1 MSKGLGG
8 TEYFG
13 LLQLIPPSFLSLSV
27 HGETGSV
34 AAQVNDSEVAPVAA
48 LEITNHAAELCALL
62 VNDLY
67 GELPSRILAALFTK
81 GRSNITQLGVYTQL
95 APRHIRNGLGVLVQ
109 QNLLYHHTDAN
120 SKRTTYEAN
129 PGACYN
135 LVRSGKILEM
145 IDSQYGTAERDLVQT
160 LLLLGYAR
168 VAELT
173 HAYESRVPRA
183 NGHANGHDVNGP
195 DSGLIG
201 SESELHNVL
210 SHLIRCEIIETVRPQ
225 SFRNPSD
232 VYHEIEAEVTKTAPG
247 EKATKTK
254 IDQQRQIME
263 QYRSFRDQPTALKR
277 QLDQFGGPV
286 TKRRKLGSG
295 LGEEDRAMDDDIPP
309 LNPNVVVRV
318 NHEKCLV
325 ELRSHRL
332 ASFAKDTLG
341 EVTGE
346 VYRTLLG
353 LLTSDVSRCRADPF
367 LGEEAITHQA
377 AVTTMDVYE
386 HLDEAVNVTAG
397 IGKAPKDKIDY
408 QSAEKIKTAP
418 AGSDMFDNDS
428 DDDPSGDPF
437 DSDDSD
443 DMGTNGNFSRKS
455 RSVSKTNGSRPKV
468 TFEDAATST
477 DSRLD
482 QMRQHL
488 LLLAESKHRF
498 VRHCGT
504 QGRGQWTVDF
514 DQVMER
520 LRDTELDASI
530 EQSFGRH
537 GLRLT
542 RILREKGK
550 LDEKMLPSASL
561 MKKTD
566 VQAKMLAMQMA
577 GLVDVQEVPKD
588 NTRVAN
594 RTLFFWFF
602 DRDRSQAQL
611 LDDLYKTMVRCLQ
624 RLQVE
629 RHRER
634 NILSFVERKD
644 VMGKE
649 EEVMTAEH
657 YNKYNRH
664 LEEQNKLLGQMMRLD
679 EVVSIFRDY

>member
-1 MSKGLGG
+1 M
-8 TEYFG
+8 
-13 LLQLIPPSFLSLSV
+13 
-27 HGETGSV
+27 
-34 AAQVNDSEVAPVAA
+34 
-48 LEITNHAAELCALL
+48 
-62 VNDLY
+62 
-67 GELPSRILAALFTK
+67 
-81 GRSNITQLGVYTQL
+81 
-95 APRHIRNGLGVLVQ
+95 
-109 QNLLYHHTDAN
+109 
-120 SKRTTYEAN
+120 
-129 PGACYN
+129 
-135 LVRSGKILEM
+135 
-145 IDSQYGTAERDLVQT
+145 
-160 LLLLGYAR
+160 
-168 VAELT
+168 
-173 HAYESRVPRA
+173 
-183 NGHANGHDVNGP
+183 
-195 DSGLIG
+195 
-201 SESELHNVL
+201 
-210 SHLIRCEIIETVRPQ
+210 
-225 SFRNPSD
+225 
-232 VYHEIEAEVTKTAPG
+232 
-247 EKATKTK
+247 
-254 IDQQRQIME
+254 
-263 QYRSFRDQPTALKR
+263 
-277 QLDQFGGPV
+277 
-286 TKRRKLGSG
+286 
-295 LGEEDRAMDDDIPP
+295 
-309 LNPNVVVRV
+309 
-318 NHEKCLV
+318 
-325 ELRSHRL
+325 ELRNHRL
-332 ASFAKDTLG
+332 AGFAKDTLG

-353 LLTSDVSRCRADPF
+353 LLTSEVSRCRADPF
-367 LGEEAITHQA
+367 LGEESITQQA

-386 HLDEAVNVTAG
+386 HLDEAVNVAAG

-418 AGSDMFDNDS
+418 AGNEIIDGDS
-428 DDDPSGDPF
+428 DEDPSGGAF
-437 DSDDSD
+437 DSDDDSD

-455 RSVSKTNGSRPKV
+455 RSVSKTNGGRPTKV
-468 TFEDAATST
+468 TFEDAATSS
-477 DSRLD
+477 DNRLD

-488 LLLAESKHRF
+488 LLLAESKHGF

-514 DQVMER
+514 DHVMGR

-530 EQSFGRH
+530 EQAFGRH

-550 LDEKMLPSASL
+550 LDEKMLPSAAL

-602 DRDRSQAQL
+602 DRERSQAQM
-611 LDDLYKTMVRCLQ
+611 LDDLYKAMVRCLQ
-624 RLQVE
+624 TLQVE

-664 LEEQNKLLGQMMRLD
+664 LEEQNKLIGQVMRLD

>member
-1 MSKGLGG
+1 MFVTK
-8 TEYFG
+8 
-13 LLQLIPPSFLSLSV
+13 
-27 HGETGSV
+27 
-34 AAQVNDSEVAPVAA
+34 
-48 LEITNHAAELCALL
+48 HAAELCALL

-67 GELPSRILAALFTK
+67 GELPSRILAALFAK
-81 GRSNITQLGVYTQL
+81 GRSNIAQLGLYTQLG
-95 APRHIRNGLGVLVQ
+95 PRQVRNGLGVLNQ
-109 QNLLYHHTDAN
+109 QNLLYHHTDTTT
-120 SKRTTYEAN
+120 KRTTYEAN

-145 IDSQYGTAERDLVQT
+145 IESQYGTAERDLVQT

-168 VAELT
+168 IAELT
-173 HAYESRVPRA
+173 HAYQSRAPTS
-183 NGHANGHDVNGP
+183 NGHANGHGANGP
-195 DSGLIG
+195 SSGLIE
-201 SESELHNVL
+201 SEAELHNVL

-225 SFRNPSD
+225 SFRNPND
-232 VYHEIEAEVTKTAPG
+232 VYHEIEADVTKTAPG

-286 TKRRKLGSG
+286 TKRRKLEGGSG
-295 LGEEDRAMDDDIPP
+295 EDDRAMDYDIPP

-318 NHEKCLV
+318 NYEKCLV

-332 ASFAKDTLG
+332 ASFAKDILG

-353 LLTSDVSRCRADPF
+353 LLTSEVSRCRADPF

-386 HLDEAVNVTAG
+386 HLDEVVNVAAG
-397 IGKAPKDKIDY
+397 IGKTPKDKIDY
-408 QSAEKIKTAP
+408 QSAEKILTAP
-418 AGSDMFDNDS
+418 AGSDTFAGDS
-428 DDDPSGDPF
+428 DDDAGGGAF
-437 DSDDSD
+437 DSDDDSD
-443 DMGTNGNFSRKS
+443 DMGRNGSFSRKS
-455 RSVSKTNGSRPKV
+455 RSVSKTNGGKPKV

-477 DSRLD
+477 DNRLD

-488 LLLAESKHRF
+488 LLLSESKHRF

-550 LDEKMLPSASL
+550 LDEKMLPSAAL

-602 DRDRSQAQL
+602 DRDRSQAQI
-611 LDDLYKTMVRCLQ
+611 LDDLYKAMVRCLQ
-624 RLQVE
+624 TLQVE

>member
-1 MSKGLGG
+1 MFVTK
-8 TEYFG
+8 
-13 LLQLIPPSFLSLSV
+13 
-27 HGETGSV
+27 
-34 AAQVNDSEVAPVAA
+34 
-48 LEITNHAAELCALL
+48 HAAELCALL

-81 GRSNITQLGVYTQL
+81 GRSTITQLGLYTQL
-95 APRHIRNGLGVLVQ
+95 GPRQIRNGLGVLIQ
-109 QNLLYHHTDAN
+109 QNLLYHHTDADT
-120 SKRTTYEAN
+120 KRTTYEAN

-145 IDSQYGTAERDLVQT
+145 IESQYGKAERDLVQT

-168 VAELT
+168 IAELT
-173 HAYESRVPRA
+173 HAYVSRAPRS
-183 NGHANGHDVNGP
+183 NGHANGNGVNGA
-195 DSGLIG
+195 DSGLIE
-201 SESELHNVL
+201 SEAELHNVL

-263 QYRSFRDQPTALKR
+263 QYRAFKDQPKALKR

-286 TKRRKLGSG
+286 TKRRKLGNG
-295 LGEEDRAMDDDIPP
+295 LGEEDRAMEDDMPP

-318 NHEKCLV
+318 NYDKCLV

-353 LLTSDVSRCRADPF
+353 LLTMDVSRCRADPF
-367 LGEEAITHQA
+367 LGEDSIAQQA
-377 AVTTMDVYE
+377 TATTMDVYE
-386 HLDEAVNVTAG
+386 HLDESVNVTAG

-418 AGSDMFDNDS
+418 AGNDMINDDS
-428 DDDPSGDPF
+428 DEDPSGPF

-443 DMGTNGNFSRKS
+443 DMGTKGSFSRRS
-455 RSVSKTNGSRPKV
+455 RSASKTNGARPTK
-468 TFEDAATST
+468 
-477 DSRLD
+477 
-482 QMRQHL
+482 MRAHL

-520 LRDTELDASI
+520 LRETELDASI

-550 LDEKMLPSASL
+550 LDEKMLPSAAL

-602 DRDRSQAQL
+602 DRERSQAQI
-611 LDDLYKTMVRCLQ
+611 LDDLYKAMVRALQ
-624 RLQVE
+624 TLQVE

-649 EEVMTAEH
+649 EE
-657 YNKYNRH
+657 
-664 LEEQNKLLGQMMRLD
+664 NKLLGQVMRLD
-679 EVVSIFRDY
+679 EMVSIFREY

>member
-1 MSKGLGG
+1 M
-8 TEYFG
+8 
-13 LLQLIPPSFLSLSV
+13 
-27 HGETGSV
+27 
-34 AAQVNDSEVAPVAA
+34 
-48 LEITNHAAELCALL
+48 
-62 VNDLY
+62 
-67 GELPSRILAALFTK
+67 
-81 GRSNITQLGVYTQL
+81 
-95 APRHIRNGLGVLVQ
+95 
-109 QNLLYHHTDAN
+109 
-120 SKRTTYEAN
+120 
-129 PGACYN
+129 
-135 LVRSGKILEM
+135 
-145 IDSQYGTAERDLVQT
+145 
-160 LLLLGYAR
+160 
-168 VAELT
+168 
-173 HAYESRVPRA
+173 
-183 NGHANGHDVNGP
+183 
-195 DSGLIG
+195 
-201 SESELHNVL
+201 
-210 SHLIRCEIIETVRPQ
+210 
-225 SFRNPSD
+225 
-232 VYHEIEAEVTKTAPG
+232 
-247 EKATKTK
+247 
-254 IDQQRQIME
+254 
-263 QYRSFRDQPTALKR
+263 
-277 QLDQFGGPV
+277 
-286 TKRRKLGSG
+286 
-295 LGEEDRAMDDDIPP
+295 
-309 LNPNVVVRV
+309 VVRV

-346 VYRTLLG
+346 VYRTVLG

-367 LGEEAITHQA
+367 LGEEAITQQA

-386 HLDEAVNVTAG
+386 HLDEAVNVAAG

-418 AGSDMFDNDS
+418 SGTDMMADDS
-428 DDDPSGDPF
+428 DDDPSGGPF
-437 DSDDSD
+437 DSDDDSD
-443 DMGTNGNFSRKS
+443 DMGTKGSFSRRS
-455 RSVSKTNGSRPKV
+455 RSASKTNGGRATKV

-477 DSRLD
+477 DNRLD

-498 VRHCGT
+498 VRHCGA

-514 DQVMER
+514 DHVMER
-520 LRDTELDASI
+520 LRDIELDASI

-550 LDEKMLPSASL
+550 LDEKMLPSAAL

-602 DRDRSQAQL
+602 DRERSQAQL
-611 LDDLYKTMVRCLQ
+611 LDVLYKSMVRALQ
-624 RLQVE
+624 TLQVE

-664 LEEQNKLLGQMMRLD
+664 LDEQNKLLGQLMRLD
-679 EVVSIFRDY
+679 EVVSIFREY

>member
-1 MSKGLGG
+1 MFVTK
-8 TEYFG
+8 
-13 LLQLIPPSFLSLSV
+13 
-27 HGETGSV
+27 
-34 AAQVNDSEVAPVAA
+34 
-48 LEITNHAAELCALL
+48 HAAELCALL

-67 GELPSRILAALFTK
+67 GELPSRILAALFAK
-81 GRSNITQLGVYTQL
+81 GRSNITQLGLYTQL
-95 APRHIRNGLGVLVQ
+95 GPRQIRNGLGVLNQ
-109 QNLLYHHTDAN
+109 QNLLYHHTDTTT
-120 SKRTTYEAN
+120 KRTTYEAN

-168 VAELT
+168 IAELT
-173 HAYESRVPRA
+173 HAYQSRAPTS
-183 NGHANGHDVNGP
+183 NGHANGHGANGP
-195 DSGLIG
+195 SSGLIG
-201 SESELHNVL
+201 SEAELHNVL

-225 SFRNPSD
+225 SFRNPND
-232 VYHEIEAEVTKTAPG
+232 VYHEIEADVTKTAPG

-286 TKRRKLGSG
+286 TKRRKLEGGSG
-295 LGEEDRAMDDDIPP
+295 EDDRAMDYDIPP

-318 NHEKCLV
+318 NYEKCLV

-332 ASFAKDTLG
+332 ASFAKDILG

-353 LLTSDVSRCRADPF
+353 LLTSEVSRCRADPF
-367 LGEEAITHQA
+367 LGEEAVTHQA
-377 AVTTMDVYE
+377 AATTMDVYE
-386 HLDEAVNVTAG
+386 HLDEAVNVAAG

-408 QSAEKIKTAP
+408 QSAEKILTAP
-418 AGSDMFDNDS
+418 AGSDTFAGDS
-428 DDDPSGDPF
+428 DDDAAGGAF
-437 DSDDSD
+437 DSDDDSD
-443 DMGTNGNFSRKS
+443 DMGRNGAFSRKS
-455 RSVSKTNGSRPKV
+455 RSVSKTNGGKPKV

-477 DSRLD
+477 DNRLD

-488 LLLAESKHRF
+488 LLLSESKHRF

-514 DQVMER
+514 DQVMGR

-602 DRDRSQAQL
+602 DRDRSQAQI
-611 LDDLYKTMVRCLQ
+611 LDDLYKAMVRCLQ
-624 RLQVE
+624 TLQVE

-657 YNKYNRH
+657 YNKYNKH

>member
-1 MSKGLGG
+1 MFVTK
-8 TEYFG
+8 
-13 LLQLIPPSFLSLSV
+13 
-27 HGETGSV
+27 
-34 AAQVNDSEVAPVAA
+34 
-48 LEITNHAAELCALL
+48 HAAELCALL
-62 VNDLY
+62 VSDLY

-81 GRSNITQLGVYTQL
+81 GRSTIAQLGLYTQL
-95 APRHIRNGLGVLVQ
+95 NPRQIRNGLGVLIQ
-109 QNLLYHHTDAN
+109 QNLLYHHTNPDT
-120 SKRTTYEAN
+120 KRTTYDAN
-129 PGACYN
+129 PDACYN
-135 LVRSGKILEM
+135 LVRFGKILEM
-145 IDSQYGTAERDLVQT
+145 IESQYGTAERDLVQT

-168 VAELT
+168 IAELT
-173 HAYESRVPRA
+173 HAYVSRAPTSNGQA
-183 NGHANGHDVNGP
+183 NGTGVNGAG
-195 DSGLIG
+195 SGLIQ
-201 SESELHNVL
+201 SETELHNVL
-210 SHLIRCEIIETVRPQ
+210 NHLIRCDIIETVRPQ
-225 SFRNPSD
+225 SFRDPKD

-247 EKATKTK
+247 EKASKTK

-263 QYRSFRDQPTALKR
+263 QYRSFTEQPKALKR

-286 TKRRKLGSG
+286 TKRRKLGNG
-295 LGEEDRAMDDDIPP
+295 FGEEERAMDDDMPP

-318 NHEKCLV
+318 NYEKCLV

-332 ASFAKDTLG
+332 AAFAKDTLG

-353 LLTSDVSRCRADPF
+353 LLTSEVSRCRPDPF
-367 LGEEAITHQA
+367 LGEDSIQQQA
-377 AVTTMDVYE
+377 AATTMDVYE
-386 HLDEAVNVTAG
+386 HLDENVNVAAG

-408 QSAEKIKTAP
+408 QSAEKIRTAP
-418 AGSDMFDNDS
+418 AGNDMITEDS
-428 DDDPSGDPF
+428 DEDPSGPF
-437 DSDDSD
+437 DSDDDSD
-443 DMGTNGNFSRKS
+443 NGLKNGNFSRRS
-455 RSVSKTNGSRPKV
+455 RSVSKPNGGRPMKV
-468 TFEDAATST
+468 TFEDTATSS
-477 DSRLD
+477 DNRLD

-520 LRDTELDASI
+520 LRELELDAFI

-550 LDEKMLPSASL
+550 LDEKMLPSAAL

-577 GLVDVQEVPKD
+577 GLVDIQEVPKD
-588 NTRVAN
+588 NTRLAN

-602 DRDRSQAQL
+602 DRERCQAHI
-611 LDDLYKTMVRCLQ
+611 LDDLYKAMVRALQ
-624 RLQVE
+624 VLQVE

-664 LEEQNKLLGQMMRLD
+664 LEEQNKLIGQVMRLD
-679 EVVSIFRDY
+679 EMVSIFRDY

>member
-1 MSKGLGG
+1 MFVTK
-8 TEYFG
+8 
-13 LLQLIPPSFLSLSV
+13 
-27 HGETGSV
+27 
-34 AAQVNDSEVAPVAA
+34 
-48 LEITNHAAELCALL
+48 HAAELCALL

-81 GRSNITQLGVYTQL
+81 GRSTITQLGLYTQL
-95 APRHIRNGLGVLVQ
+95 GPRQIRNGLGVLIQ
-109 QNLLYHHTDAN
+109 QNLLYHHTDADT
-120 SKRTTYEAN
+120 KRTTYEAN

-145 IDSQYGTAERDLVQT
+145 IESQYGKAERDLVQT

-168 VAELT
+168 IAELT
-173 HAYESRVPRA
+173 HAYVSRAPRS
-183 NGHANGHDVNGP
+183 NGHANGNGVNGA
-195 DSGLIG
+195 DSGLIE
-201 SESELHNVL
+201 SEAELHNVL

-263 QYRSFRDQPTALKR
+263 QYRAFKDQPKALKR

-286 TKRRKLGSG
+286 TKRRKLGNG
-295 LGEEDRAMDDDIPP
+295 LGEEDRAMEDDMPP

-318 NHEKCLV
+318 NYDKCLV

-353 LLTSDVSRCRADPF
+353 LLTMDVSRCRADPF
-367 LGEEAITHQA
+367 LGEESIAQQA
-377 AVTTMDVYE
+377 TATTMDVYE
-386 HLDEAVNVTAG
+386 HLDESINVTAG

-418 AGSDMFDNDS
+418 AGNDMINDDS
-428 DDDPSGDPF
+428 DEDPSGPF

-443 DMGTNGNFSRKS
+443 DMGTKGSFSRRS
-455 RSVSKTNGSRPKV
+455 RSVSKTNGARPTKV

-477 DSRLD
+477 DNRLD
-482 QMRQHL
+482 QMRAHL

-514 DQVMER
+514 DQVMEC
-520 LRDTELDASI
+520 LRETELDASI

-550 LDEKMLPSASL
+550 LDEKMLPSAAL

-602 DRDRSQAQL
+602 DRERSQAQI
-611 LDDLYKTMVRCLQ
+611 LDDLYKAMVRALQ
-624 RLQVE
+624 TLQVE

-664 LEEQNKLLGQMMRLD
+664 LEEQNKLLGQVMRLD
-679 EVVSIFRDY
+679 EMVSIFREY